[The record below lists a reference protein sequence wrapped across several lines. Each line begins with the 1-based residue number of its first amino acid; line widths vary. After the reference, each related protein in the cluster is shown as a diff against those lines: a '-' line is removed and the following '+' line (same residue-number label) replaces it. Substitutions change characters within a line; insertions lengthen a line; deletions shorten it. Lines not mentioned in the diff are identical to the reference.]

1 MNNPFKYSLDNKRY
15 HTFNYHLK
23 TKYNHK
29 VAKVILDA
37 DFTCPNRDGTKG
49 IGGCIFCSLRGSGD
63 SSTAFEND
71 ILKQYYANKEIISH
85 KWPDAYT
92 IPYFQSFTNTYGP
105 LKKIK
110 GYVDQFLD
118 LQEVVEISL
127 GTRADCL
134 EEDVIEYLDS
144 VTKTKEI
151 WLEIGLQTSND
162 ETSKYINRGHD
173 FKTFTDVMKRLE
185 NTNIHTC
192 IHIINGLPNETEEDM
207 LRTID
212 DIKDIRFDAIKIHM
226 LHIIKNTKLA
236 EIYKKEPFKIMTKEE
251 YIDTV
256 IKQLERLRPEVI
268 IERLTGDPIKEDLIT
283 PMWVLN
289 KTQLLN
295 DIDKEMVKRNTYQGK
310 YYETNNL

>member
-1 MNNPFKYSLDNKRY
+1 
-15 HTFNYHLK
+15 
-23 TKYNHK
+23 
-29 VAKVILDA
+29 
-37 DFTCPNRDGTKG
+37 
-49 IGGCIFCSLRGSGD
+49 
-63 SSTAFEND
+63 
-71 ILKQYYANKEIISH
+71 
-85 KWPDAYT
+85 
-92 IPYFQSFTNTYGP
+92 
-105 LKKIK
+105 
-110 GYVDQFLD
+110 
-118 LQEVVEISL
+118 
-127 GTRADCL
+127 
-134 EEDVIEYLDS
+134 
-144 VTKTKEI
+144 
-151 WLEIGLQTSND
+151 
-162 ETSKYINRGHD
+162 
-173 FKTFTDVMKRLE
+173 MKRLE

-268 IERLTGDPIKEDLIT
+268 IERLTGDPIKEDLIA

>member
-71 ILKQYYANKEIISH
+71 ILKHYYANKEIISH
-85 KWPDAYT
+85 KLPDAYT

-105 LKKIK
+105 LRKIK

-268 IERLTGDPIKEDLIT
+268 IERLTGDPIKEDLIA